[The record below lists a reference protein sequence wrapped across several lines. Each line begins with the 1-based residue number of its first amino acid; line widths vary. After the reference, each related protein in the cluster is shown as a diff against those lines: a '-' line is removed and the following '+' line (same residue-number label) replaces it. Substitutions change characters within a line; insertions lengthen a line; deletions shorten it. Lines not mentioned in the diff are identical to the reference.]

1 MDSGG
6 NAEISSG
13 WILIPGLFLA
23 AATFREAT
31 FLYAPVFPA
40 FAVFELLAEVF
51 ERFGGSLTVLDARF
65 AFRAKALLIGL
76 PDIRE
81 ISKNGKFL
89 QPSSSGIY
97 LIQDYYII

>member
-1 MDSGG
+1 LD
-6 NAEISSG
+6 ALVFAAFEP
-13 WILIPGLFLA
+13 LVEGLD
-23 AATFREAT
+23 
-31 FLYAPVFPA
+31 
-40 FAVFELLAEVF
+40 LLAEGF
-51 ERFGGSLTVLDARF
+51 ERFSGSFTALDARF